1 MDVIG
6 NMIMKDELQRLPRIL
21 PCTVP
26 SILLESKVRACSRHC
41 ILPESKDGAC
51 SRLFYLRAKTVHV
64 AVIVPNM
71 AERRSCLS
79 RQAVRANDG

>member
-1 MDVIG
+1 M
-6 NMIMKDELQRLPRIL
+6 PSIL
-21 PCTVP
+21 LESKVRAC
-26 SILLESKVRACSRHC
+26 SRHCILLESKVRACSRHC